1 MVALDQFLQEV
12 CSSVSV
18 DIMPGKNDPANAHL
32 PQQPFHHSLFT
43 TAGKLSSLKAV
54 TNPYS
59 SEIDGVR

>member
-1 MVALDQFLQEV
+1 M
-12 CSSVSV
+12 